1 MWKHRRVLG
10 AGSARWLPFKPLAM
24 GVAFALAISFLLSRT
39 FVPMMCARFLNS
51 FEAVALVKDIRGV

>member
-1 MWKHRRVLG
+1 
-10 AGSARWLPFKPLAM
+10 M